1 MPKVFLIMLDGVG
14 ADTFRTYRSRLP
26 FLSHLAAGGYGVER
40 LRSLV
45 PGISLPGRTSILTG
59 RSAAD
64 AGVYG
69 NNVWHD
75 TLFSYADPDD
85 VRVPTLPR
93 LALAAGLD
101 VACIGFG
108 MVRPEDATVFKRP
121 WWADDFV
128 QRARDDVGEPAQRAW
143 RRAADHVD
151 PTGRLIAAAAD
162 AGYPTDYPER
172 FPDRRIYGLA
182 GDMRVANW
190 AGLLA
195 AADPAPDLM
204 LTELLMTDSVQHSH
218 GFDTEAAL
226 WALGYLDALV
236 GVLLNRLG
244 RRAAEYNF
252 VVLSDHGHWHV
263 QKSLRPAAILPG
275 MQSDCE
281 GALLHVKVDSAADE
295 ERATAAL
302 AEFGVVPYD
311 ASYLPEDHRVFLRS
325 YLAPDGYSFEAGP
338 SEQPVTDPKNISS
351 HGLRP
356 GHPADDRF
364 MFMSGPDVPT
374 GSVAVADADQVA
386 PTVAKLLGIGTE
398 PFPGRSLLG

>member
-1 MPKVFLIMLDGVG
+1 MPKVFLLMLDGVS
-14 ADTFRTYRSRLP
+14 ADTFRTHLGRLP
-26 FLSHLAAGGYGVER
+26 FLSRLASVGLRVER

-59 RSAAD
+59 RTAAE

-75 TLFSYADPDD
+75 TAFGYADPDD
-85 VRVPTLPR
+85 VRVPTLAR
-93 LALAAGLD
+93 LALDAGLD
-101 VACIGFG
+101 VVSVGFG

-128 QRARDDVGEPAQRAW
+128 QRARDEAPEPSQRGW

-151 PTGRLIAAAAD
+151 ATGRLAAAAAAAD
-162 AGYPTDYPER
+162 YPTDYPAR

-182 GDMRVANW
+182 GDMHVANL

-195 AADPAPDLM
+195 AADPAPDFVLA
-204 LTELLMTDSVQHSH
+204 ELLMTDSVQHSH

-226 WALGYLDALV
+226 WALGYLDSLV
-236 GVLLNRLG
+236 GVTLARMG
-244 RRAAEYNF
+244 ERAGEYNF

-263 QKSLRPAAILPG
+263 KEALRPAAILPG
-275 MQSDCE
+275 MQVDCE
-281 GALLHVKVDSAADE
+281 GALLHVRVDSAADE
-295 ERATAAL
+295 ARATEAL
-302 AEFGVVPYD
+302 AEYGVVPYD
-311 ASYLPEDHRVFLRS
+311 SSYLPEDHRVFLRS
-325 YLAPDGYSFEAGP
+325 YLAPVGFSFEAGA
-338 SEQPVTDPKNISS
+338 SDLPVTEPKNISS

-364 MFMSGPDVPT
+364 MFVSGPDVVGGT
-374 GSVAVADADQVA
+374 VAMAEANQVA
-386 PTVAKLLGIGTE
+386 PTVARLLGIGGE
-398 PFPGRSLLG
+398 SFPGESLL